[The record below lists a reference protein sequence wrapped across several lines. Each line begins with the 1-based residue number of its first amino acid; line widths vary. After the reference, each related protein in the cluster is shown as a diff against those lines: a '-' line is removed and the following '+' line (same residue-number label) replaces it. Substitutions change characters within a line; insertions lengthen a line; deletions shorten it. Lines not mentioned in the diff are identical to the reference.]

1 MSQDSIFKF
10 VLDHILQKILE
21 GTNGC
26 ILTYGPTN
34 AGKTFTLFGEDEH
47 WLGGGKAGYGEGR
60 RDKKGIIPRC
70 VEFLLRKAKEMEEK
84 MEFVMNAQFYE
95 LYLDQIRDLGKGVG
109 DKNDAGMFEYNI
121 HIYFIYFVVFAY

>member
-1 MSQDSIFKF
+1 MSQDSVFKL

-60 RDKKGIIPRC
+60 RDRKGIIPRC

-109 DKNDAGMFEYNI
+109 DKNYAGINI
-121 HIYFIYFVVFAY
+121 YSIEFVPFYILFFY